1 MPGADFT
8 DVDPFFDVAEFG
20 SAATWQRKQP
30 GAAAVAGVVIID
42 APGQL
47 LLEGIASTE
56 WSALYRVAQWPS
68 VAAGDRV
75 TVGTTIYEAREV
87 LALDDG
93 LLARAMLRRMN

>member
-1 MPGADFT
+1 MPGTDFT
-8 DVDPFFDVAEFG
+8 DVDPFFAVDEFG
-20 SAATWQRKQP
+20 SSATWQRRQP

-75 TVGTTIYEAREV
+75 TVGPTIYEVREV
-87 LALDDG
+87 LAIDDG
-93 LLARAMLRRMN
+93 QLARAALRRLN